1 MPRPITSR
9 MHGMLD
15 YPAGILLIAAPWIF
29 GFSDIHAA
37 RNVAI
42 IIGAIVIV
50 QSLMTDYEFSVADV
64 LPLSAHLMMDVLA
77 GIVLAAAVLPHSPH
91 LMVEVPAG
99 IVLAPSPWI
108 LGFADEGTAAWLPHL
123 VFGLGLIAAGL
134 MTQRERE
141 TARTSQRTTSA
152 SRTTAGS
159 RSR

>member
-29 GFSDIHAA
+29 GFSDIDAA

-77 GIVLAAAVLPHSPH
+77 GIVLAA
-91 LMVEVPAG
+91 
-99 IVLAPSPWI
+99 SPWI
-108 LGFADEGTAAWLPHL
+108 IGFADEGTAAWLPHL
-123 VFGLGLIAAGL
+123 VFGLGLLAAGL

-141 TARTSQRTTSA
+141 TVRTRARTTRATTSA
-152 SRTTAGS
+152 SR
-159 RSR
+159 

>member
-1 MPRPITSR
+1 

-29 GFSDIHAA
+29 GFSDIDAA

-64 LPLSAHLMMDVLA
+64 LPLSAHLMMDVVA
-77 GIVLAAAVLPHSPH
+77 GIVLAA
-91 LMVEVPAG
+91 
-99 IVLAPSPWI
+99 SPWI
-108 LGFADEGTAAWLPHL
+108 FGFADEGTAAWLPHL

-141 TARTSQRTTSA
+141 TARTRARGTQGTTSA
-152 SRTTAGS
+152 SR
-159 RSR
+159 

>member
-1 MPRPITSR
+1 

-29 GFSDIHAA
+29 GFSDIDAA

-42 IIGAIVIV
+42 VIGAVVIV

-64 LPLSAHLMMDVLA
+64 LPLSAHLTMDVLA
-77 GIVLAAAVLPHSPH
+77 GIVLAA
-91 LMVEVPAG
+91 
-99 IVLAPSPWI
+99 SPWI
-108 LGFADEGTAAWLPHL
+108 FRFADEGTEAWLPLPHL

-141 TARTSQRTTSA
+141 TARTTQGRTSA